1 MITGKHLLLQ
11 TIAAT
16 QQRKHWPSW
25 HRKNLR
31 PSHCSKWCLFIL
43 YSTIEQSTQQS
54 CKQNILI
61 FSMLGFKDLNKC
73 TTSVICFFLEEC
85 LQELKNTPCFFNLYW
100 GTFVK
105 ETFKKKSFIEYWPKY
120 HLKNNSGNK
129 MALSIVSPKVDLYS
143 IKNYG
148 KSNLPSLVAALKK
161 HGTLLNQ
168 QWKSG
173 WW

>member
-1 MITGKHLLLQ
+1 MVFHVFFWCFQCLPNGIHIPYRLWLYLIINSLLSFIELLGGSWLRPTMITGKHLLLQ

-61 FSMLGFKDLNKC
+61 FLMLGFKDLNKC

-105 ETFKKKSFIEYWPKY
+105 
-120 HLKNNSGNK
+120 
-129 MALSIVSPKVDLYS
+129 
-143 IKNYG
+143 
-148 KSNLPSLVAALKK
+148 
-161 HGTLLNQ
+161 
-168 QWKSG
+168 
-173 WW
+173 